1 MGSLEQKKQVVES
14 IKDKFTKA
22 QSVVMMEYRGLNVGE
37 ITELRSKMK
46 KAGNEMKV
54 FKNTLV
60 ERAADDCGI
69 MGLNKYLNGPIAWGF
84 SLQDPISAPKVVSEF
99 AKTHK
104 KLIIKGGI
112 LEKKAIEED
121 GVRALAEL
129 PSREV
134 LLAQV
139 LAGMQAPLTGMANVL
154 QGPIRKFVYAI
165 EALRKEKE
173 QV

>member
-1 MGSLEQKKQVVES
+1 LGSLEQKKQVVES

>member
-14 IKDKFTKA
+14 IKDKFSKA

-69 MGLNKYLNGPIAWGF
+69 EGLNKYLKGPIAWGF

-121 GVRALAEL
+121 GIRTLAEL

-173 QV
+173 QA